1 MRIFPIPVNFKKP
14 VPSAFISLLP
24 LVVLVGMLVLVVRTY
39 GSDAL
44 AGASQVTLLVV
55 SALCVALGMG
65 CLSVPWK
72 AFEKAICDNIA
83 NVGSALA
90 AG

>member
-1 MRIFPIPVNFKKP
+1 MRIFPIPVNFKKT

-65 CLSVPWK
+65 
-72 AFEKAICDNIA
+72 
-83 NVGSALA
+83 
-90 AG
+90 

>member
-55 SALCVALGMG
+55 SALCVALAWGAWACRG
-65 CLSVPWK
+65 KPLKRPF
-72 AFEKAICDNIA
+72 ATT
-83 NVGSALA
+83 
-90 AG
+90 